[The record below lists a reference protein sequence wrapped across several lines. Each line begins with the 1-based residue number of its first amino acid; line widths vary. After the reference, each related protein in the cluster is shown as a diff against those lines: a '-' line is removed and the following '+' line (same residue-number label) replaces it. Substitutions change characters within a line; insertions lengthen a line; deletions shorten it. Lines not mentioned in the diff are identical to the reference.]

1 MISVS
6 PNNIETDSDSDS
18 DSGCSC
24 NYVVD
29 FSVKTAESDYP
40 TVVVNVCF

>member
-6 PNNIETDSDSDS
+6 LNNIETAN
-18 DSGCSC
+18 GCSC